1 MYMNRRKWEQLVL
14 SGVVALIA
22 AVGIFFGILCLF
34 HIDVMD
40 CDPAK
45 TAMRVRGPFWQYLV
59 YAFVQKILT
68 EMRLFPIIRNNVNWM
83 R

>member
-1 MYMNRRKWEQLVL
+1 MYMNRRNWVQLDL

-22 AVGIFFGILCLF
+22 AVGVFFGILCLF

-45 TAMRVRGPFWQYLV
+45 TACVFAALSGSIWCTL
-59 YAFVQKILT
+59 
-68 EMRLFPIIRNNVNWM
+68 LFRKY
-83 R
+83 